1 MGKRKLKR
9 YHHVVAGPLSL
20 PQSRSL
26 LSIECINQHSLF
38 TYQILPQST
47 PPDGMISTT
56 AHKITTAIET
66 LIQVAPLED
75 TTAYRKLRALPVMVD
90 LCKQTPVDKGFFRR
104 IY

>member
-1 MGKRKLKR
+1 
-9 YHHVVAGPLSL
+9 
-20 PQSRSL
+20 
-26 LSIECINQHSLF
+26 
-38 TYQILPQST
+38 
-47 PPDGMISTT
+47 MISTT